1 MAVKKKIR
9 FEGNQYSLGTIE
21 RVAAF
26 VGVNDNTSG
35 PQLHKITGHA
45 LVDSADSVVSWTQ
58 PANTLL
64 TRIWVVVTTAP
75 TISSGDIGYEVGTS
89 SSGAQIVANSSDT
102 ILDGGTTLAAGLG
115 KEVAL
120 VAVGDAS
127 AGLHGSSASSTLYF
141 NLIATTDASVQ
152 GEFMWIIET
161 IETASR
167 TTNSGEVTAA

>member
-1 MAVKKKIR
+1 MAIAKQIT
-9 FEGNQYSLGTIE
+9 FEGNKYNLGTLE

-75 TISSGDIGYEVGTS
+75 TIS
-89 SSGAQIVANSSDT
+89 
-102 ILDGGTTLAAGLG
+102 
-115 KEVAL
+115 
-120 VAVGDAS
+120 
-127 AGLHGSSASSTLYF
+127 
-141 NLIATTDASVQ
+141 
-152 GEFMWIIET
+152 
-161 IETASR
+161 
-167 TTNSGEVTAA
+167 